1 MPMFLGYWFNFRQAS
16 IESIRIR
23 KLVFSFYCIFVKKNH
38 STAYPCSVNNANN
51 CLHTCRTNL
60 VLVIF
65 TIWFEWSR
73 IFWPWM
79 WIFLTNS
86 GFFNTIM
93 SVVLCCCL
101 CFVMYLQIIF
111 VVLNTKI
118 QFYWNIFSIWFIDS
132 FSYLVD
138 DSLEVFF
145 SWIYRYHDNTI
156 NKTKIYSCFSFSNCL
171 ENYPIS
177 IIA

>member
-1 MPMFLGYWFNFRQAS
+1 M
-16 IESIRIR
+16 
-23 KLVFSFYCIFVKKNH
+23 FSFYCIFVKKNH
-38 STAYPCSVNNANN
+38 SAAYPCSVNNANN
-51 CLHTCRTNL
+51 CLRTCRTNL

-65 TIWFEWSR
+65 TILFEWSR

-79 WIFLTNS
+79 WLFLTNS

-93 SVVLCCCL
+93 SAVHCCCL

-132 FSYLVD
+132 FSHLVD
-138 DSLEVFF
+138 DSLQVFF